1 MRSSL
6 KSISLNLNELQSEF
20 GKLQGDLKQVAER
33 LSNISK
39 LTNHITQQQKTS
51 PEFFTDTETNYYS
64 KMTEF
69 TKKWSECY
77 ISQLDFYKEN
87 FQEFFGQFK
96 IEYESFDELIN
107 DYFVSKNT
115 YVDYRTDLTKKKE
128 KFYKLQ
134 NIDKWDLSNG
144 DILNKESFL
153 GNKEEC
159 MKKMLRTETKQ
170 LEVMELKYY
179 FMNHQVIHQYMKLRK
194 YLVSLL
200 TSQNKNMITNNKTLI
215 GDICFVMK
223 LVTMNI

>member
-1 MRSSL
+1 MRTSI

-20 GKLQGDLKQVAER
+20 GKLQSDLKQVAER

-51 PEFFTDTETNYYS
+51 PEFYTDTETNYFS

-69 TKKWSECY
+69 TKKWSDCY

-96 IEYESFDELIN
+96 IEYDSFDELIS
-107 DYFVSKNT
+107 DYFDSKNK
-115 YVDYRTDLTKKKE
+115 YFDYRSDLFKKKE

-153 GNKEEC
+153 GNKDEC
-159 MKKMLRTETKQ
+159 MKKMLRTETKE
-170 LEVMELKYY
+170 LEVLELKYY

-200 TSQNKNMITNNKTLI
+200 LSQNKNMITNNKTLI